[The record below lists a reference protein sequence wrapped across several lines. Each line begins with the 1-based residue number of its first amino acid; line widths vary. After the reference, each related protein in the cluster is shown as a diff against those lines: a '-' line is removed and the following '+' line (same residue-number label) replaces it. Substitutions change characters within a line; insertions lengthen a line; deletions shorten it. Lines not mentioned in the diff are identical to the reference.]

1 MMFKFPAKILRH
13 VSPSLIGSEGAWAAI
28 RVAGRIMGFACL
40 LGVTGCQSPG
50 SSIST
55 RPTRIVIIRHA
66 EKPDDE
72 RNPHLSERGRLH
84 ALEWAKL
91 ISSPSGP
98 LGGKVPAALF
108 APHPTE
114 KRISIRPIETLQP
127 LAEKSGQ
134 PVLTPFSAAEVGK
147 LADKVR
153 MDYGGQDVVICWV
166 HEFLPDLARALGV
179 IAVPQW
185 KGKDYDSIWEIE
197 FPAGRAELRIFPA
210 TSTSTAAAAK
220 ESP

>member
-1 MMFKFPAKILRH
+1 MMFKIPTKILMH
-13 VSPSLIGSEGAWAAI
+13 VSPSLIGSEGARGAI
-28 RVAGRIMGFACL
+28 RVAGRAMGFACL
-40 LGVTGCQSPG
+40 LGVTGCQSSG
-50 SSIST
+50 SSVST
-55 RPTRIVIIRHA
+55 HPARIVIIRHA
-66 EKPDDE
+66 EKPADE

-127 LAEKSGQ
+127 LAEKSRK

-147 LADKVR
+147 LADTVR
-153 MDYGGQDVVICWV
+153 REYGGQDVVICWV
-166 HEFLPDLARALGV
+166 HEFLPDLVRALGV
-179 IAVPQW
+179 AAVPQW
-185 KGKDYDSIWEIE
+185 KGKDFDSVWEIE
-197 FPAGRAELRIFPA
+197 FPAGRAELRILPA
-210 TSTSTAAAAK
+210 TAAAAQD
-220 ESP
+220 SP